1 MGIILRKEIYSSRD
15 SLPPL
20 AVVLA
25 VAVALPVV
33 ADAGEDVE
41 EEGPGLAVL
50 LKIDDPSNAEVDVDG
65 EHSNFAK
72 FRIGSTREKNDLCVK
87 LPAVVVEVVEVVGID
102 GIDGGVI
109 LSGMILS
116 VNLCCS

>member
-1 MGIILRKEIYSSRD
+1 MYSSRD

-20 AVVLA
+20 AVV
-25 VAVALPVV
+25 VVVVVALPVV
-33 ADAGEDVE
+33 ADADADEDEDVE
-41 EEGPGLAVL
+41 EEDPGLAVL

-87 LPAVVVEVVEVVGID
+87 LPVVVEVVGVD

-109 LSGMILS
+109 LSGMILL

>member
-1 MGIILRKEIYSSRD
+1 MYSSRD

-20 AVVLA
+20 AVV
-25 VAVALPVV
+25 VVVVALPVV
-33 ADAGEDVE
+33 ADADEDEDVE
-41 EEGPGLAVL
+41 EEDPGLAVL

-87 LPAVVVEVVEVVGID
+87 LPVVVEVVGVD

-109 LSGMILS
+109 LSGMILL

>member
-1 MGIILRKEIYSSRD
+1 M
-15 SLPPL
+15 
-20 AVVLA
+20 
-25 VAVALPVV
+25 
-33 ADAGEDVE
+33 
-41 EEGPGLAVL
+41 L

-87 LPAVVVEVVEVVGID
+87 LPVVVEVVGIDGIGGIDGID

-116 VNLCCS
+116 VNFFCSWLQQSTVQFSIKPKTVVVLWTSSRVLPLLATTAC

>member
-1 MGIILRKEIYSSRD
+1 M
-15 SLPPL
+15 
-20 AVVLA
+20 
-25 VAVALPVV
+25 
-33 ADAGEDVE
+33 
-41 EEGPGLAVL
+41 L

-87 LPAVVVEVVEVVGID
+87 LPVVVEVVGID

>member
-1 MGIILRKEIYSSRD
+1 MYSSRD

-20 AVVLA
+20 AVV
-25 VAVALPVV
+25 VVVVVALPVV
-33 ADAGEDVE
+33 ADADEDEDAE
-41 EEGPGLAVL
+41 EEDPGLAVL

-87 LPAVVVEVVEVVGID
+87 LPVVVEVVGVD

-109 LSGMILS
+109 LSGMILL

>member
-1 MGIILRKEIYSSRD
+1 MYSSRD

-20 AVVLA
+20 P
-25 VAVALPVV
+25 LPVPV
-33 ADAGEDVE
+33 LVVPLDADEDV

-50 LKIDDPSNAEVDVDG
+50 LENDPSNAEVEVDG
-65 EHSNFAK
+65 PHSNLAK
-72 FRIGSTREKNDLCVK
+72 FRIGSTREKNDLGVK
-87 LPAVVVEVVEVVGID
+87 LLVVEVDGID
-102 GIDGGVI
+102 GIDGIAGGVI

>member
-1 MGIILRKEIYSSRD
+1 MYSSRD

-20 AVVLA
+20 AVV
-25 VAVALPVV
+25 VVVVVALPVV
-33 ADAGEDVE
+33 ADADEDEDVE
-41 EEGPGLAVL
+41 EEDPGLAVL

-87 LPAVVVEVVEVVGID
+87 LPVVVEVVGVD

-109 LSGMILS
+109 LSGMILL